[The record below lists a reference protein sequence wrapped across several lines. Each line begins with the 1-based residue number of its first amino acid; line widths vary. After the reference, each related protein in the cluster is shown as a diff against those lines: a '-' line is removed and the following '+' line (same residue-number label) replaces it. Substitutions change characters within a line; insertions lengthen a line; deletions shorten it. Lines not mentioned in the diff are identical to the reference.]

1 MDWMLVAVL
10 VLGIPAGVVVWL
22 IARAMSARD
31 RIDALSRRVGAL
43 ESELFRL
50 KRAAE
55 LSTAPSAAAE
65 EMMALNPSI
74 PEEPAEP
81 EMPPWEQPLPTP
93 PPVESITPLP
103 SVPPSLPAYPP
114 PLDRPEP

>member
-1 MDWMLVAVL
+1 MEWVLVAVL

-50 KRAAE
+50 KRSA
-55 LSTAPSAAAE
+55 APSAAAE
-65 EMMALNPSI
+65 EMMAPNPSI

-103 SVPPSLPAYPP
+103 SVPP
-114 PLDRPEP
+114 